1 MIEIALNQA
10 VITVVG
16 MAATGAIGFLA
27 GILKQHT
34 KREKARI
41 KIEKAMAR
49 QMIFD
54 AYEKYIINHE
64 HMTIARYEELLE
76 TYEAYTVLGGNGTAK
91 RYMKEIMA
99 KKPYLVTE

>member
-10 VITVVG
+10 VIAVVG
-16 MAATGAIGFLA
+16 MVTTGVIGFLA
-27 GILKQHT
+27 GVLKQHT

-54 AYEKYIINHE
+54 AYEKYIIRGE

-76 TYEAYTVLGGNGTAK
+76 VYEAYIVLGGNGTAK
-91 RYMKEIMA
+91 RYMQEIMA